1 MVSELYQDKTPEG
14 LSRIQ
19 NIEELVNSLHE
30 FVANRQE
37 EGIEGIKMGDFL
49 AEISL
54 MTDQDTDKEEGNDRI
69 TLMTVHSAKGLE
81 FKNVFVVGLEEDLF
95 PSQLSKNS
103 EREIE
108 EERRLF
114 YVAITRAEDNC
125 VLSYAKSRFQNGQSR
140 MSAPS
145 RFIKD
150 IDREYLRL
158 PSDITFSQPAPEHF
172 SRFDSPRKN
181 TFERP
186 WENKPETT
194 PIFTPQTK
202 RLTKIDHRIQSIS
215 QSPTNGTLQNMNG
228 LAIGNT
234 IEHERF
240 GIGKITGLEGSNENA
255 KATVEFENAGK
266 KQLLLK
272 FAKFKIIT

>member
-1 MVSELYQDKTPEG
+1 
-14 LSRIQ
+14 
-19 NIEELVNSLHE
+19 
-30 FVANRQE
+30 
-37 EGIEGIKMGDFL
+37 
-49 AEISL
+49 
-54 MTDQDTDKEEGNDRI
+54 
-69 TLMTVHSAKGLE
+69 
-81 FKNVFVVGLEEDLF
+81 LEEDLF
-95 PSQLSKNS
+95 PSQLSKNN
-103 EREIE
+103 ERNIE

-114 YVAITRAEDNC
+114 YVAITRAEENC

-150 IDREYLRL
+150 IDKKYLKL
-158 PSDITFSQPAPEHF
+158 PSNITFDQPVPENF
-172 SRFDSPRKN
+172 SRFDSPRK
-181 TFERP
+181 TSFERS

-194 PIFTPQTK
+194 PIFTSQTK
-202 RLTKIDHRIQSIS
+202 QLTKIDRIQSIP
-215 QSPTNGTLQNMNG
+215 QTPTNVTLQNMNG

-255 KATVEFENAGK
+255 KAIVEFENTGK

-272 FAKFKIIT
+272 FAKFKLIDNLTKIL